1 MIRCRWRGDS
11 PSLGSGQMA
20 ARKKQTL
27 RDFTREFPLQEDQ
40 DRFRGA
46 MNADSDLVVAIVS
59 AIEVEYL
66 LEEAIILKL
75 KRTDD
80 GTLELLTREN
90 GSLSSFFSKIGLA
103 YALKIIDETRMEYI
117 NVVRRIRNAFAHSR
131 KDISFSNPLIL
142 GEIARLKLPS
152 KKRSHLYRSIDIA
165 KRLVTVKLPDEPA
178 LVGRAAYVILTMSLA
193 AYFIRRRKRS
203 SDAQFRRFRA
213 ALGAHTSAG
222 ASHI

>member
-1 MIRCRWRGDS
+1 
-11 PSLGSGQMA
+11 MA

-90 GSLSSFFSKIGLA
+90 GSLSSFFFE
-103 YALKIIDETRMEYI
+103 D
-117 NVVRRIRNAFAHSR
+117 RISLCVE
-131 KDISFSNPLIL
+131 D
-142 GEIARLKLPS
+142 
-152 KKRSHLYRSIDIA
+152 YR
-165 KRLVTVKLPDEPA
+165 
-178 LVGRAAYVILTMSLA
+178 
-193 AYFIRRRKRS
+193 
-203 SDAQFRRFRA
+203 
-213 ALGAHTSAG
+213 
-222 ASHI
+222 

>member
-165 KRLVTVKLPDEPA
+165 KRL
-178 LVGRAAYVILTMSLA
+178 GSGLTA
-193 AYFIRRRKRS
+193 
-203 SDAQFRRFRA
+203 
-213 ALGAHTSAG
+213 
-222 ASHI
+222 